1 MAAEAL
7 DPGSW
12 LEAVETDCH
21 GDVAHS
27 RDAAVQT
34 DPPSRRRLGRRRVGV
49 KGPRAPASARLP
61 ASPRP
66 RPAEATP
73 RPRPDDGGAPA
84 PPDGSGEAAAEEAWE
99 DWMIPLDSPPARR
112 PQRTRRPPKW
122 RQVEVGLEEGAASEA
137 EAETETEAAVCHVC
151 GQVMKSKASLSRHFF
166 IHTGQKPFACHLC
179 GLRFN
184 RRDNLRH
191 HLTRLHPGGVACRER
206 RPPGP
211 TWLCHVCGK
220 TFRCRS
226 ALRTHEVIHL
236 GVKPHRCDLCPKAY
250 MRTNDLE
257 HHRATVH
264 GEGEGGADDGRRR
277 RPARGSLLCHFCGKE
292 LKFRSQLA
300 AHLLTHTDERPHL
313 CDVCGRK
320 FARRYQL
327 ERHKD
332 VRHAERP
339 GTEEAR
345 PAVRRLRCALCPRRF
360 CGPARLERHGARE
373 HPEEVGGGGDGA
385 ARLLPPKVFPC
396 ATCGK
401 EFKFPSLLNNHA
413 AVHSQERPHACDL
426 CPRRFRRPG
435 HLKRHRR
442 VVHLD
447 GARLPQNF
455 VCHVCGEDKKCRS
468 QLARHVIVHTD
479 ERPFACDVCAARFNR
494 QGNLQQHRRRVHGA
508 DPAPTDA
515 DEPLLVDSDEP
526 VGGAAPAD

>member
-1 MAAEAL
+1 MAAEAP

-12 LEAVETDCH
+12 LEVVETDGH

-34 DPPSRRRLGRRRVGV
+34 DPPSRRSGRRRAGA
-49 KGPRAPASARLP
+49 KGRRGAPASARLP
-61 ASPRP
+61 ASPRA
-66 RPAEATP
+66 RL
-73 RPRPDDGGAPA
+73 DHGAPA
-84 PPDGSGEAAAEEAWE
+84 PAAEEAWA

-122 RQVEVGLEEGAASEA
+122 RQVEVGLEEGA
-137 EAETETEAAVCHVC
+137 ETEVETDTEAAVCHVC
-151 GQVMKSKASLSRHFF
+151 GQVMKTKSSLSRHFF

-191 HLTRLHPGGVACRER
+191 HLTRLHPGGVARR
-206 RPPGP
+206 QGRPPGP

-264 GEGEGGADDGRRR
+264 GEGEDGAEGHRR
-277 RPARGSLLCHFCGKE
+277 RPTRGASLLCHFCGKE

-332 VRHAERP
+332 VRHAEAERP
-339 GTEEAR
+339 GTEAR

-360 CGPARLERHGARE
+360 CGPARLERHGARA
-373 HPEEVGGGGDGA
+373 HPQEAGP
-385 ARLLPPKVFPC
+385 LPPKVFPC

-455 VCHVCGEDKKCRS
+455 VCHVCGQDKKCRS

-479 ERPFACDVCAARFNR
+479 ERPFACEVCAARFNR

-508 DPAPTDA
+508 DPPPPDA
-515 DEPLLVDSDEP
+515 DEPLLLDSDQPLVLDSDEPLVSDSDEP
-526 VGGAAPAD
+526 VGDAAPVD